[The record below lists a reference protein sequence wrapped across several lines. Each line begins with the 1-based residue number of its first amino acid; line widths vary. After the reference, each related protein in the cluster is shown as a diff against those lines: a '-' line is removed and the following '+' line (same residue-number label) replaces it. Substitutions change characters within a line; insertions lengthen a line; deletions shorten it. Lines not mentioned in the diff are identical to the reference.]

1 MRRTMFLPRGRD
13 VVNRHVI
20 FWVHVIVLALVIVV
34 VIYAILISE
43 GVVFQGV

>member
-1 MRRTMFLPRGRD
+1 MNRTMFLPRRRD

-20 FWVHVIVLALVIVV
+20 FWVHVIVLCLVIVV
-34 VIYAILISE
+34 VIVAIMISE

>member
-1 MRRTMFLPRGRD
+1 M
-13 VVNRHVI
+13 VNRHVI
-20 FWVHVIVLALVIVV
+20 FWVHVIILALVIVV